1 MDEELA
7 KRVLFIIADILKDL
21 DIQFF
26 LASGTCLGAYR
37 DGGIIKRDDDID
49 LLTKAEEFV
58 PKFPLL
64 MKTLKETFKGCKI
77 GGGHLP
83 LRRTNRMSIF
93 RHGQRWD
100 IGSLFLIDN
109 ERWSPHV
116 LRHRVYPAYLFDNP
130 EQIDFLGRKFNIP
143 TPVTEYL
150 ELNYGSDYMIPRLGK
165 FPTELVPKKQFGNFD
180 KSKVSEELR

>member
-1 MDEELA
+1 MDEKLA
-7 KRVLFIIADILKDL
+7 KQTSFIVADILKGL

-37 DGGIIKRDDDID
+37 DDGFIERDDDVD

-58 PKFPLL
+58 PRFPLL
-64 MKTLKETFKGCKI
+64 MKILKKTFKGWKI
-77 GGGHLP
+77 RGGHIP
-83 LRRTNRMSIF
+83 LRRMNRISIF
-93 RHGQRWD
+93 RYGQHCD
-100 IGSLFLIDN
+100 ISSLFLIDN
-109 ERWSPHV
+109 KRWLPHV

-150 ELNYGSDYMIPRLGK
+150 ELNYGSDYMIPRLGR
-165 FPTELVPKKQFGNFD
+165 FPPELVPKKLFGNFD